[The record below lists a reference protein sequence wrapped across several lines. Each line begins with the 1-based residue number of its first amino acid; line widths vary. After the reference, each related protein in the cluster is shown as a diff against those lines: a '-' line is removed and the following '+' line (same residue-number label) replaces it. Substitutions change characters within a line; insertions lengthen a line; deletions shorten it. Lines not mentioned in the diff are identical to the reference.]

1 MNEFDKLPM
10 LDFIAGFPVF
20 NGEAILVGVRSFPD
34 AITGLIKLLNKGD
47 EMPFTLYPAKSMV
60 GDQPTYNFLITNRGN
75 QFFENGIPYNAIIL
89 ILQTGKGVQGV
100 LV

>member
-1 MNEFDKLPM
+1 M
-10 LDFIAGFPVF
+10 AGQPVF
-20 NGEAILVGVRSFPD
+20 NNEAILVGVKSFPD

-47 EMPFTLYPAKSMV
+47 EMPFTLYPARSMD
-60 GDQPTYNFLITNRGN
+60 GDQPTYNFLITNCVN
-75 QFFENGIPYNAIIL
+75 QFFEKGIPYNAIIL